1 LEYILDDAHKW
12 KVCIGVPYGTSYW
25 QVGDSTKQNGCFK
38 MAIAKAKRELVN
50 KKENA
55 GLLGTIEKTDIVRL
69 VSHAWNA
76 SFSRV
81 DNNKKAVAE
90 HGWGPL
96 NYNLLLHPEINL
108 KKRKRLPTKLQHRS

>member
-1 LEYILDDAHKW
+1 
-12 KVCIGVPYGTSYW
+12 
-25 QVGDSTKQNGCFK
+25 
-38 MAIAKAKRELVN
+38 MAIAKAKRELVD

-55 GLLGTIEKTDIVRL
+55 GLLGTIEKTDIVSL
-69 VSHAWNA
+69 VSQAWNA
-76 SFSRV
+76 SFTRV

-90 HGWGPL
+90 CGWGPL